1 MSIVDDL
8 NKINNIKNEIKYAI
22 RDKGVE
28 MKDDTPFAEYPNCIR
43 NISGGSDSD
52 SGSGGS
58 YYENLYNQMTNDG
71 YMMYGLFA
79 FCQGGQLDLTGLDF
93 SKAENAS
100 FMFYECNANLQINNK
115 VNTSNLKTAMN
126 MFYRF
131 TNSNNY
137 IDLSAFDFS
146 NVQEAERMFAGCN
159 LNNIDIRNINLN
171 LGNVYQKY
179 NMFNECTGTLDLSNW
194 SIDGVSELQE
204 FFRRCYCTKI
214 NLTNWDTIN
223 VNYMSNTFSG
233 CPNLQELIIPNWNMD
248 NAYDYWNMFDGCNKL
263 RYVNVRNCNE
273 DTLYKLLEQLPNKSE
288 ADFGEIELPEGISQD
303 IIDMAM
309 NKYWKPTS
317 LEATPV
323 TSCNLSVGR
332 SPIAVGESTTVS
344 LSNCD
349 PWYGNKDDIILVSS
363 DEGMIIINGNKI
375 KAAGGVGYAD
385 IYAIDNTT
393 QATIGY
399 TSIEVTAED
408 MNPGLIMFK
417 ANDLSLERRD
427 VIMQV
432 NYQERASDQLSYDS
446 NTGVYS
452 LDIGEPITQFR
463 FYNNRITEIVKLNVS
478 NMTNMNDMFNR
489 CSLLKEI
496 DANNWVTPS
505 VTEANIFRNCSGLEI
520 ADISNWDTSGLK
532 YCAAFLGCNKLH
544 TLRMD
549 NCNYDTINMITQTGD
564 FPRTMRTGTIYCREG
579 SAAGLIAPKGWVF
592 SYVDSYSPGSGEGG
606 GDDGGDNGGDDD
618 VDYGGDNGDYVE

>member
-8 NKINNIKNEIKYAI
+8 NKINNIKYDIRKAI
-22 RDKGVE
+22 ANKGV
-28 MKDDTPFAEYPNCIR
+28 DISDNTPFADYPNKIDS
-43 NISGGSDSD
+43 ITGGSD

-58 YYENLYNQMTNDG
+58 YYEDLYNQMTNDG

-115 VNTSNLKTAMN
+115 VNTSNLKSAMN
-126 MFYRF
+126 MFYYF
-131 TNSNNY
+131 TNGNNY

-171 LGNVYQKY
+171 LGNAYQKY
-179 NMFNECTGTLDLSNW
+179 NMFEFCTGTLDLSNW

-204 FFRRCYCTKI
+204 FFRQCYCTKI

-223 VNYMSNTFSG
+223 VNYMNNIFSG
-233 CPNLQELIIPNWNMD
+233 CPDLQELIIPNWNMD
-248 NAYDYWNMFDGCNKL
+248 NAYDNWNMFDGCNNL
-263 RYVNVRNCNE
+263 RYVDVRNCNE
-273 DTLYKLLEQLPNKSE
+273 NTVYKLLEQLPNKSE
-288 ADFGEIELPEGISQD
+288 AEFGEIELPEGASQD

-309 NKYWKPTS
+309 NKYWKSTS

-332 SPIAVGESTTVS
+332 SSIAVGESTTVS

-363 DEGMIIINGNKI
+363 DEGMIIINGNKV

-417 ANDLSLERRD
+417 SNNHNIQNYNNGA
-427 VIMQV
+427 MQV
-432 NYQERASDQLSYDS
+432 NGVEYRTSQLSYDE

-463 FYNNRITEIVKLNVS
+463 MYQGSNATEIIKLNVS
-478 NMTNMNDMFNR
+478 NMTNMNEMF
-489 CSLLKEI
+489 SKITTLKEI

-532 YCAAFLGCNKLH
+532 HCAAFLGCNKLH

-549 NCNYDTINMITQTGD
+549 NCNYDTIRMITQTGD
-564 FPRTMRTGTIYCREG
+564 FPRVAKTGTIYCREG
-579 SAAGLIAPKGWVF
+579 SAAGLTAPKGWVF
-592 SYVDSYSPGSGEGG
+592 SYI
-606 GDDGGDNGGDDD
+606 N
-618 VDYGGDNGDYVE
+618 